1 MSSIDVHLP
10 RVWCIIA
17 GYLFKEVVVL
27 LLIYVFTIA
36 VLEAKK
42 RAQPDISDIAQAL
55 RKVDYRAVNFTFVLY
70 IFDVVRIYTGDLAKL
85 LHNGLDGLFTNFL
98 KEVLITGNFGCWERR
113 QAIQWSAIERVAN
126 LQVVIQE
133 SQGFTSTRTTK
144 P

>member
-27 LLIYVFTIA
+27 LLIYRFTIA

-55 RKVDYRAVNFTFVLY
+55 CKVVYRAVDVTFILH
-70 IFDVVRIYTGDLAKL
+70 IFDLIRVATGDCTKL
-85 LHNGLDGLFTNFL
+85 LHNGLDGLFANSL
-98 KEVLITGNFGCWERR
+98 KEIMLTGLFSCGKR
-113 QAIQWSAIERVAN
+113 
-126 LQVVIQE
+126 
-133 SQGFTSTRTTK
+133 G
-144 P
+144 

>member
-27 LLIYVFTIA
+27 LLIYRFTIA

-55 RKVDYRAVNFTFVLY
+55 CKVDYRAVDFTFILH
-70 IFDVVRIYTGDLAKL
+70 IFDLIRVGTGDCTKL

-98 KEVLITGNFGCWERR
+98 KEIRLISISCCW
-113 QAIQWSAIERVAN
+113 
-126 LQVVIQE
+126 
-133 SQGFTSTRTTK
+133 
-144 P
+144 